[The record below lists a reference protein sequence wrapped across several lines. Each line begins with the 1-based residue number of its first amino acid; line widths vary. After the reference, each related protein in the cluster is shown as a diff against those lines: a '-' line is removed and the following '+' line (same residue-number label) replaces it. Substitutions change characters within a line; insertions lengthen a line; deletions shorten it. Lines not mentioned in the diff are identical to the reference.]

1 MPISRQSV
9 AFKML
14 AGIRTVKENEQS
26 MNEVMHQRFL
36 FASAPDSW
44 GVLDYPGPSWEQ
56 SYEKMLDEMVEAGY
70 SGTELGPYGF
80 FPTDP
85 EVLQPEL
92 AKRKLNL
99 LGSFVPVRMGDASA
113 GTEVIARIRKVGKLL
128 ATLKAPF
135 LVMADDQSAERNAFS
150 GRAHDKDC
158 PVLRAEQWRHVGKIV
173 ADAEK
178 VANAFGLDLVFHP
191 HVATYVETPEEVER
205 FFDAT
210 SHTNVGLC
218 LDTGHCVYGLG
229 DSAAEAE
236 KYKDKLRF
244 VHIKDCNAKVLDEAR
259 RNKWT
264 FEEAIEH
271 KVFTVIGQGNTDFPA
286 FFRTLA
292 KNGYSGWSV
301 VEQDV
306 KFGDPTIRPAESV
319 AASLKFLRGV
329 VAEVAGVPS
338 RS

>member
-1 MPISRQSV
+1 MK
-9 AFKML
+9 A
-14 AGIRTVKENEQS
+14 
-26 MNEVMHQRFL
+26 MNDRFL

-56 SYEKMLDEMVEAGY
+56 SYEKMLDEMVAGGY

-85 EVLQPEL
+85 EVLEPQLE
-92 AKRKLNL
+92 KRKLQL
-99 LGSFVPVRMGDASA
+99 LGSFVPVKMGDPAA
-113 GTEVIARIRKVGKLL
+113 GAEVIARIRKVGKLL

-135 LVMADDQSAERNAFS
+135 LVLADDQSNERNGFS
-150 GRAHDKDC
+150 GRAHDHGC
-158 PVLRAEQWRHVGKIV
+158 PALNADQWRHVGRIV
-173 ADAEK
+173 SDAEQ
-178 VANAFGLDLVFHP
+178 VANEFGLDLVFHP
-191 HVATYVETPEEVER
+191 HVATYVETPEEVEQ

-210 SHTNVGLC
+210 SHTNIGLC

-229 DSAAEAE
+229 DSVKEAE

-244 VHIKDCNAKVLDEAR
+244 VHIKDCNAKVLAEAR

-271 KVFTVIGQGNTDFPA
+271 KVFTVIGQGDIDFA
-286 FFRTLA
+286 ALFRTLV

-306 KFGDPTIRPAESV
+306 KFGDTSIRPAESV
-319 AASLKFLRGV
+319 AASLKFLRGIVADLDV
-329 VAEVAGVPS
+329 VGASS